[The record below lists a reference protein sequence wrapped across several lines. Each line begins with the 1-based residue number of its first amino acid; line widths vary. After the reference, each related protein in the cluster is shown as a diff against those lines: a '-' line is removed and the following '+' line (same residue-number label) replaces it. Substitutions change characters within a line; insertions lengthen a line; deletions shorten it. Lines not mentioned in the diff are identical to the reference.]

1 MSSNSEWPEPSA
13 AQAEVSPAI
22 QTIAHHSENPPWG
35 GWDVLVVALLMFLL
49 PFITLPVVGV
59 IVAKT
64 LYPHAP
70 LMSVLQKPWLALS
83 TQLAVYVLA
92 LIFMIML
99 VEGKAHQRFWTAIRW
114 IWPAG
119 YWPALVALGVAMVS
133 MQALEKFFKLPQ
145 HVPME
150 DFLSTPAMA
159 VLTGIFAVSLGPLME
174 ELFFRGFLYPVVARR
189 LGTTSAILITS
200 GAFGVIHA
208 AQLAFAW
215 GLVLIIFVV
224 GLVLTIVR
232 ARTGS
237 VAASFVVHVA
247 YNSTLVIMAGIAA
260 RHGLK

>member
-1 MSSNSEWPEPSA
+1 MSSQSEWPEGLTPPVPPSV
-13 AQAEVSPAI
+13 ERSLPPI
-22 QTIAHHSENPPWG
+22 ENPPWG
-35 GWDVLVVALLMFLL
+35 GWDIFLIALLMFLL
-49 PFITLPVVGV
+49 PFITLPVVGL

-64 LYPHAP
+64 FYPHAP

-83 TQLAVYVLA
+83 TQLGVYVLV

-99 VEGKAHQRFWTAIRW
+99 VEGKSHQRFWTAIRW
-114 IWPAG
+114 IWPAR
-119 YWPALVALGVAMVS
+119 YWPALVALGIAMVS

-159 VLTGIFAVSLGPLME
+159 ALTGIFAVSLGPLME
-174 ELFFRGFLYPVVARR
+174 ELFFRGFLYPVLARR
-189 LGTTSAILITS
+189 LGLTSAVLITS
-200 GAFGVIHA
+200 AAFGIIHG

-247 YNSTLVIMAGIAA
+247 YNSTLVIMAGIAG